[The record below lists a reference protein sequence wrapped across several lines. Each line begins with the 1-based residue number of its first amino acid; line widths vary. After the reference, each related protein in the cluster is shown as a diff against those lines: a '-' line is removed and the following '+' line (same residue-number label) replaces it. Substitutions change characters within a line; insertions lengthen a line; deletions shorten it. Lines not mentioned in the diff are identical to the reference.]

1 MHVSPTYTD
10 APAPSPPPWP
20 PPAAYTVAARKPV
33 GGFAFMAPEHL
44 LLPWQAYQQE
54 HINALALR
62 GYLAAREMRE
72 RRCQLAPGVQPQY
85 GPQELGGLLGLPPE
99 RRRQAAVVQ
108 HQLTTTGLLTWTEST
123 LAFCHHPEQ
132 VRGLNLAAYTARRA
146 QVPAWLQRVPVP
158 RHILQYLAREGS
170 PGLIATTCGVLLQC
184 LCYRDHQ
191 CVAGGRVTAAWI
203 ADCFGLSERT
213 AARGLTQLTALG
225 WLATVEEP
233 HRHTQGPWRAV
244 HLQWD
249 FPRIRLVLP
258 TRDTRPAPRRPRPV
272 QLELFLWPALVPP
285 RREAPVE
292 TPAAA
297 PQTPTIAA
305 PAAAQDA
312 TRDGP
317 ALALTPKAHAQL
329 WAQATASLHAQ
340 GIADEFLIQPVL
352 EAEVERLRIGS
363 PTSSALASGVP
374 DAQSETPASA
384 IGETLPAARQN
395 LAVYQQDS
403 CQNLAVSSPIITSNN
418 TDFPNVFKPFQEIQI
433 PEPAQGRP
441 PGASHA
447 YALNPVPIHPPVT
460 THRNRASTPLE
471 ADTQDVP
478 FPLARPLSP
487 VAPAILTAI
496 TTSLQDAAAHSQ
508 PAVLSTPVA
517 PSRHAAALRP
527 PPTLRDVTPADLAD
541 VGRLLAL
548 WAQAQQRG
556 WLSSSAAD
564 RLNVVAAAVHAQ
576 RIGQAPCRLFVAL
589 LRDRRWDV
597 ITQADEDTARAW
609 LRTFRDGPP
618 RRAAPAPVA
627 PLLASV
633 VPRSVDADV
642 VDAVQRGLPPAWR
655 DRPFLFL
662 KLHDPTWTPARWA
675 QAQAELTQWRL
686 LQAQT
691 NACSQ
696 LAHLGTLLDAE
707 ELLGDEEETSDTT

>member
-1 MHVSPTYTD
+1 M
-10 APAPSPPPWP
+10 
-20 PPAAYTVAARKPV
+20 AARKPV

-54 HINALALR
+54 RINALALR

-99 RRRQAAVVQ
+99 RRRQAAAVQ

-132 VRGLNLAAYTARRA
+132 VCGLDLSVYTARRA
-146 QVPAWLQRVPVP
+146 QVPVWLQRVPVP

-184 LCYRDHQ
+184 LRYRDHQ
-191 CVAGGRVTAAWI
+191 CVAGGRVAAAWI

-213 AARGLTQLTALG
+213 AARGLAQLTALG

-249 FPRIRLVLP
+249 FPRVRLVPP
-258 TRDTRPAPRRPRPV
+258 TRDTRPAPRYPRSV
-272 QLELFLWPALVPP
+272 QLELSPSPTLMPP

-292 TPAAA
+292 TPPAIV
-297 PQTPTIAA
+297 QTPALTA
-305 PAAAQDA
+305 PAVVHGA
-312 TRDGP
+312 TRDRP
-317 ALALTPKAHAQL
+317 ALALAPEAQAQL
-329 WAQATASLHAQ
+329 WAQATARIRAQ
-340 GIADEFLIQPVL
+340 GIADEFLIQPVV
-352 EAEVERLRIGS
+352 EAEVERLRTARPIL
-363 PTSSALASGVP
+363 SAPALGVLH
-374 DAQSETPASA
+374 AQLETPAAA
-384 IGETLPAARQN
+384 IGETPPAARQN
-395 LAVYQQDS
+395 LAVCQQDS
-403 CQNLAVSSPIITSNN
+403 RQNLAVSSPISASNDAN
-418 TDFPNVFKPFQEIQI
+418 FPNVFKPFQEIQI
-433 PEPAQGRP
+433 PEPARGRP

-460 THRNRASTPLE
+460 IHRNRTSTPVE
-471 ADTQDVP
+471 ADTEDVP
-478 FPLARPLSP
+478 FPLAPPLSP
-487 VAPAILTAI
+487 VAPAMLTAI
-496 TTSLQDAAAHSQ
+496 ATSLQDAAAHSS

-576 RIGQAPCRLFVAL
+576 RIGQAPCRLFIAL
-589 LRDRRWDV
+589 LRDRRWEV

-633 VPRSVDADV
+633 VPRSADADV

-686 LQAQT
+686 LQAQA
-691 NACSQ
+691 NARSQ
-696 LAHLGTLLDAE
+696 LAHLGTLLDVV
-707 ELLGDEEETSDTT
+707 GSVGGEEEARDATG